1 MTFGAYLRRLR
12 LANRMGLRELA
23 RAVSV
28 QMDGRGVT
36 HAYLSMIESGR
47 IPPPRLP
54 ILQGLASVLAVS
66 STEMEMA
73 AHGWAII
80 RAEEL
85 LRSIPRSSPLQSIRR
100 SEGSTSKRLLRAL
113 VSAYDRPPLSL
124 DMPKCLFLDKPRPFV
139 AFRPR
144 TKVQESQLMKFQG

>member
-1 MTFGAYLRRLR
+1 MTFGAYIRRLR
-12 LANRMGLRELA
+12 LANSMGLRELA

-28 QMDGRGVT
+28 QMGGRGVT

-47 IPPPRLP
+47 TQPPRLP
-54 ILQGLASVLAVS
+54 VLKGLASVLEVS
-66 STEMEMA
+66 STELEMA
-73 AHGWAII
+73 AHGWAIV

-85 LRSIPRSSPLQSIRR
+85 LPSISRSSLAQSNRR
-100 SEGSTSKRLLRAL
+100 SGGSNSKRLLQAL
-113 VSAYDRPPLSL
+113 VRAHDRPPLSL